1 MSQDSEHLKLLAIF
15 HYVVAG
21 MTALFACI
29 PFIHFFMG
37 LALAPGALPDTDP
50 EAQPIGIF
58 IMVFAGLFI
67 VAGWTLAALIAYAGR
82 SLQTRRRYTFCL
94 VMAGVEC
101 MFMPFGT
108 VLGVFTIIVLMRDSV
123 KGLFG
128 RPVAID
134 PAPLLR
140 SHSRERRQMVSL
152 GREPQGYQFKKR
164 VSREAATEKRVA
176 SAFPKN
182 PSPPSGAYGV

>member
-1 MSQDSEHLKLLAIF
+1 MNQDSEHLKLLAIF

-21 MTALFACI
+21 LMALFACI

-37 LALAPGALPDTDP
+37 LALATGTFPDTDP

-67 VAGWTLAALIAYAGR
+67 LAGWTLAVLIAYAGR
-82 SLQTRRRYTFCL
+82 SLQARRRYTYCL

-101 MFMPFGT
+101 IFMPFGT

-123 KGLFG
+123 KEMFG
-128 RPVAID
+128 RPVAPL
-134 PAPLLR
+134 PAP
-140 SHSRERRQMVSL
+140 
-152 GREPQGYQFKKR
+152 PD
-164 VSREAATEKRVA
+164 
-176 SAFPKN
+176 
-182 PSPPSGAYGV
+182 

>member
-21 MTALFACI
+21 LMALFACI

-37 LALAPGALPDTDP
+37 LALATGTFPDTDP

-67 VAGWTLAALIAYAGR
+67 LAGWALAALIGYAGR
-82 SLQTRRRYTFCL
+82 SLQSRRRYTYCL

-101 MFMPFGT
+101 IFMPFGT
-108 VLGVFTIIVLMRDSV
+108 VLGVFTIIVLMRDTV
-123 KGLFG
+123 KEIFG
-128 RPVAID
+128 RPTAPL
-134 PAPLLR
+134 PAP
-140 SHSRERRQMVSL
+140 
-152 GREPQGYQFKKR
+152 
-164 VSREAATEKRVA
+164 TD
-176 SAFPKN
+176 
-182 PSPPSGAYGV
+182 